1 MFVFSVLNQLFSANL
16 QILNLRDSAG
26 NFLRHF
32 EQLFILLSYCFNRPI
47 TRYEIVYTGL

>member
-16 QILNLRDSAG
+16 QDSAG
-26 NFLRHF
+26 IFLWHF
-32 EQLFILLSYCFNRPI
+32 EQLFILLSYCFNGPI